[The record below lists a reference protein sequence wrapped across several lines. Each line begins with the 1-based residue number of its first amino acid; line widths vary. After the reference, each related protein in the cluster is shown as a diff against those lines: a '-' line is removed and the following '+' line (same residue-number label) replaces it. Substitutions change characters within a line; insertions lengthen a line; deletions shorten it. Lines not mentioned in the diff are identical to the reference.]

1 MNPSS
6 NTPTPGL
13 DGGVH
18 AIADSAQALM
28 NATTTAAGDA
38 MRSANRASRESLHAF
53 TDSASHLAHDSAQA
67 VRDRAVQL
75 RDSGTD
81 YIREKPMQAMLIAA
95 GTGAALA
102 VLVRMLVR
110 AGRAR

>member
-1 MNPSS
+1 MIPSS
-6 NTPTPGL
+6 NTPNPGF
-13 DGGVH
+13 DGGAH
-18 AIADSAQALM
+18 PIADSAQALM
-28 NATTTAAGDA
+28 NATGAAASDA
-38 MRSANRASRESLHAF
+38 LRNANRASRESLHAF

-67 VRDRAVQL
+67 VRDRALQL

-95 GTGAALA
+95 GAGAALA